1 MKIITYSYNIPI
13 NKIKGIYMETIS
25 TFLTHDHRACD
36 EEFANM
42 ENAVSQE
49 NWDEANEKFNKFSSD
64 LLHHFDMEE
73 KVMFVAFE
81 DKTGMTQGPTM
92 MMRME
97 HEQMKQILDQ
107 LKDDLVSKDQN
118 HFFGVSESLM
128 MLMQQ
133 HNMKEEQMLYA
144 MADAHLGADSA
155 TVVEEMKGL

>member
-1 MKIITYSYNIPI
+1 
-13 NKIKGIYMETIS
+13 METIS
-25 TFLTHDHRACD
+25 SFLTQDHRACD

-42 ENAVSQE
+42 ENSVASGDWV
-49 NWDEANEKFNKFSSD
+49 DANSKLVKFSTD

-73 KVMFVAFE
+73 KVMFPAFE
-81 DKTGMTQGPTM
+81 NKTGMTQGPTA

-97 HEQMKQILDQ
+97 HDQMRGLLED
-107 LKDDLVSKDQN
+107 LKADVNATNKD

-144 MADAHLGADSA
+144 MADSHLGDVVSD
-155 TVVEEMKGL
+155 VVENMKAI

>member
-1 MKIITYSYNIPI
+1 
-13 NKIKGIYMETIS
+13 METIS
-25 TFLTHDHRACD
+25 SYLTQDHRACD

-42 ENAVSQE
+42 ENAVASE
-49 NWDEANEKFNKFSSD
+49 NWIDANSKLVKFTCD

-73 KVMFVAFE
+73 KVMFPAFE
-81 DKTGMTQGPTM
+81 NKTGMTQGPTA

-97 HEQMKQILDQ
+97 HDQMRGLLED
-107 LKDDLVSKDQN
+107 LKADVNATNKG

-144 MADAHLGADSA
+144 MADSHLGDIVGD
-155 TVVEEMKGL
+155 VVENMKAI